1 MGCVRW
7 YFDDVLVDELLDE
20 TYGQGNVPFRGARFW
35 LGIWF
40 AASGYG
46 DEVGW
51 GGSPDFDTTATYIAS
66 VTIEPFNEPRDTWV
80 RETVPNLA
88 WGTPD
93 EYPPSPCSFDFDGD
107 ADIDSEDLM
116 ALLENFST
124 HTIDDVLGLLQ
135 SWGPC

>member
-1 MGCVRW
+1 M
-7 YFDDVLVDELLDE
+7 
-20 TYGQGNVPFRGARFW
+20 PFRGARFW

-66 VTIEPFNEPRDTWV
+66 ITIEPFSEPRDTWM

-88 WGTPD
+88 WANPD
-93 EYPPSPCSFDFDGD
+93 EYPPNPCAYDLNGD
-107 ADIDSEDLM
+107 ADGNSVDLM
-116 ALLENFST
+116 LLIEDWNA
-124 HTIDDVLGLLQ
+124 HQLDGLLRLLQ